1 MSTAKS
7 SLEDEEKKYFDKCV
21 HSFRFYRKHALENL
35 RKNIKDYQALPPS
48 HQSMLKS
55 FMKQQTDVKHCIEMN
70 FMFILHMLDDVQ
82 DMFRPDQEMR
92 SDNSPEASDSDNCEA
107 ERKCA
112 SGEGLSQGDMDRVY
126 TTLRQFVRDWSTE
139 GQGERDK
146 CYSPI
151 INAVCNRYKDPAGVS
166 VLVPGAGLGRLA
178 FEFVARGYSC
188 EGNEF
193 SIFMLIGSNFVLNKI
208 DSVSFEIFPW
218 STCTTNNV
226 THADRVRSITV
237 PDIVT
242 TQIPES
248 AQFGMCAGDFT
259 EVYAKDSAR
268 FDVVAASFFLDTAHN
283 IIEYIELIHKV
294 LKPGGHMI
302 TLGPLLYH
310 YAGMPGQPSLEIP
323 WEDVLSIIE
332 QVGFVIEEIEDVAD
346 VPYIENHMSMVSVL
360 YKCKFLVARKQ
371 EN

>member
-1 MSTAKS
+1 
-7 SLEDEEKKYFDKCV
+7 
-21 HSFRFYRKHALENL
+21 
-35 RKNIKDYQALPPS
+35 
-48 HQSMLKS
+48 
-55 FMKQQTDVKHCIEMN
+55 
-70 FMFILHMLDDVQ
+70 
-82 DMFRPDQEMR
+82 
-92 SDNSPEASDSDNCEA
+92 
-107 ERKCA
+107 
-112 SGEGLSQGDMDRVY
+112 
-126 TTLRQFVRDWSTE
+126 
-139 GQGERDK
+139 
-146 CYSPI
+146 
-151 INAVCNRYKDPAGVS
+151 
-166 VLVPGAGLGRLA
+166 
-178 FEFVARGYSC
+178 
-188 EGNEF
+188 
-193 SIFMLIGSNFVLNKI
+193 
-208 DSVSFEIFPW
+208 
-218 STCTTNNV
+218 
-226 THADRVRSITV
+226 
-237 PDIVT
+237 
-242 TQIPES
+242 
-248 AQFGMCAGDFT
+248 MCAGDFT